1 MILNIG
7 IKYCGG
13 CNSKYDRKEF
23 LYSLKEKFNFNFQ
36 IARPGE
42 VYDVVIVLCGC
53 SSCCADQ
60 SELKFKFQKILVNS
74 KDDFDEVR
82 NLLKKYLNM

>member
-1 MILNIG
+1 MNIG

-13 CNSKYDRKEF
+13 CNPRYDRKEF
-23 LYSLKEKFNFNFQ
+23 LDALKKKFNFDFE
-36 IARPGE
+36 IVRPDE

-60 SELKFKFQKILVNS
+60 SELKFKFEKILVNS
-74 KDDFDEVR
+74 KEDFYEVQ
-82 NLLKKYLNM
+82 NLLKKYFNM